1 MRYVMPDNYMKSV
14 YFLLN
19 NLKYLKLVML
29 MELAYKDI
37 VLYSLT
43 LLIIFSMLHFGVSW
57 CLHVMVMTLKVY
69 IPSLGC

>member
-37 VLYSLT
+37 LFF
-43 LLIIFSMLHFGVSW
+43 IH
-57 CLHVMVMTLKVY
+57 
-69 IPSLGC
+69 